1 MTLHRA
7 SRPLALVCIH
17 AALFLA
23 VAGSAFAAAAPS
35 RAVGNV
41 AALLN
46 DVRIRLIGTTQP
58 RPAVL
63 RQRLSLG
70 DQVQTAAASHMQAVL
85 LDRSAFTVG
94 PNSRLTI
101 DRFVYNPAGSS
112 FTASIA
118 KGAMRFMSGG
128 RNRASARSI
137 RTPVATIGI
146 RGTVVDTVVGEDA
159 IAIARAESTV
169 GDRAGGDPAGA
180 SLIVLR
186 GPGPGAQGNVA
197 PGAVSV
203 EAGGRTV
210 DLDRPLQAVYVPG
223 TGAAPIG
230 PFTISLDGQARVN
243 DLILPA
249 IQASP
254 REPSRNPYLQR
265 RDNDRRFVPGLP
277 GNLPHDQPRPDV
289 IRPGDVPLIVPEHQ
303 P

>member
-1 MTLHRA
+1 MTLRRA
-7 SRPLALVCIH
+7 SRPLALACIH

-46 DVRIRLIGTTQP
+46 DVRIRLVGTAQP

-70 DQVQTAAASHMQAVL
+70 DVVQTAAASHMQALL

-94 PNSRLTI
+94 PTSRLTI
-101 DRFVYNPAGSS
+101 DRFVYDPAGSS
-112 FTASIA
+112 FTATIA

-128 RNRASARSI
+128 RSQAGSRSI

-159 IAIARAESTV
+159 IAIARAERAV
-169 GDRAGGDPAGA
+169 GAQAGGDTGGA

-186 GPGPGAQGNVA
+186 GPGPRTQGNVA

-210 DLDRPLQAVYVPG
+210 DLDRPLQAAYVPG
-223 TGAAPIG
+223 PGAAPIG
-230 PFTISLDGQARVN
+230 PFTISLAGLAQVD
-243 DLILPA
+243 DLILPPLA
-249 IQASP
+249 AQP
-254 REPSRNPYLQR
+254 GEPSRNPYLQR
-265 RDNDRRFVPGLP
+265 RNNDPRFVPGVP
-277 GNLPHDQPRPDV
+277 GNLPQDQPRPDV
-289 IRPGDVPLIVPEHQ
+289 VRPGDVPIIIP
-303 P
+303 

>member
-1 MTLHRA
+1 MNLRSA
-7 SRPLALVCIH
+7 SRPLALACIH
-17 AALFLA
+17 AALFVA
-23 VAGSAFAAAAPS
+23 VAGSALAAAAPP
-35 RAVGNV
+35 RTVGLV

-46 DVRIRLIGTTQP
+46 DVRLRLAGTAQP

-70 DQVQTAAASHMQAVL
+70 DLVQTGEASHMQAVL
-85 LDRSAFTVG
+85 LDRTAFTVG

-101 DRFVYNPAGSS
+101 DRFVYDPAGSS
-112 FTASIA
+112 FSAAIA

-128 RNRASARSI
+128 RSRAGARSI

-159 IAIARAESTV
+159 IAIARAEPAV
-169 GDRAGGDPAGA
+169 GARAGGDPAGA
-180 SLIVLR
+180 TLIVLR
-186 GPGPGAQGNVA
+186 GPGPRTQGEAA

-203 EAGGRTV
+203 ESGGRTV

-223 TGAAPIG
+223 PGAVPIG
-230 PFTISLDGQARVN
+230 PFTISLDGLARVN

-249 IQASP
+249 IEARP
-254 REPSRNPYLQR
+254 GEPSRNPYLQR

-277 GNLPHDQPRPDV
+277 GNLPQDQPRPDV